1 MNNDWIITDVLGDG
15 KFKAVQKRLFDD
27 LVNSEKKIKDFEA
40 SDSNYKDLPLIS
52 EQFDISGKVDTQNPI
67 YKFYENEMQ
76 KYLKRFGAQ
85 RVTDDKG
92 VEWFE
97 VPIKEE
103 YGKRPV
109 QAFQSVA
116 DDTIYR

>member
-1 MNNDWIITDVLGDG
+1 
-15 KFKAVQKRLFDD
+15 
-27 LVNSEKKIKDFEA
+27 
-40 SDSNYKDLPLIS
+40 
-52 EQFDISGKVDTQNPI
+52 
-67 YKFYENEMQ
+67 MQ

-92 VEWFE
+92 VTWFE

-109 QAFQSVA
+109 QAFQTSP
-116 DDTIYR
+116 DIKIGK